1 MESENL
7 TPSEV
12 LDKIQRTKRIDKSD
26 VAVLENKVNEN
37 WQVTLNE
44 AEVLFRVN
52 QILKDAD
59 DECPEWVEFFVD
71 CVSRVLVMDMNTPG
85 EIDESEG
92 DWLADMFK
100 NYSAGNSAQEKLV
113 HTIQAMASKINGQIG
128 QQIKPL

>member
-1 MESENL
+1 MEDENL
-7 TPSEV
+7 TPDAI
-12 LDKIQRTKRIDKSD
+12 LDKIQRTKRINKSD
-26 VAVLENKVNEN
+26 VEILRKKVNED
-37 WQVTLNE
+37 WQVKLKE

-59 DECPEWVEFFVD
+59 DECPEWIEFFVD
-71 CVSRVLVMDMNTPG
+71 CISRAVVLDMNTPG

-100 NYSAGNSAQEKLV
+100 NYSAGNSAQQKLV
-113 HTIQAMASKINGQIG
+113 REIQNIAGKINGRIG